1 MRVLVTGGAGF
12 IGSHIVEQCITNG
25 YHTVVLDNLSTGKKE
40 NIHPK
45 AKFYGEDIGSQQVF
59 SILVKERIN
68 AVFHQA
74 GQTYVSISLKNPSKD
89 ALVNII
95 GTINLLDA
103 CRRAK
108 IQKVIYASS
117 AAVYGNPLYLPI
129 DENHSLEPQS
139 GYGISKQI
147 PERYL
152 ALYKQLY
159 ELDYTVLRYSNVY
172 GPRQDASGEGG
183 VVAIFI
189 DKLIK
194 GEAPCIF
201 GDGEQTRDFVYV
213 EDVVRANLLALYRGS
228 GQVVNI
234 SSGKQSTINE
244 LISLVK
250 KVGNFSVDSQFV
262 AERAGDIRDSYLDP
276 RKAKEV
282 LGWAANTNLAEGI
295 EKTLHYYIKNK
306 EAQISNVATTKM
318 GAS

>member
-12 IGSHIVEQCITNG
+12 IGSHLVEQCIAQG
-25 YHTVVLDNLSTGKKE
+25 YYTVVLDNLSAGKKE

-45 AKFYGEDIGSQQVF
+45 ARFYQEDIGSPQVF
-59 SILVKERIN
+59 SILLKERID

-74 GQTYVSISLKNPSKD
+74 GQTYVSFSLRDPSKD
-89 ALVNII
+89 ALINII

-108 IQKVIYASS
+108 IKKVIYASS
-117 AAVYGNPLYLPI
+117 AAVYGNPRYLPV
-129 DENHSLEPQS
+129 DENHALEPRS

-159 ELDYTVLRYSNVY
+159 ELDYTVLRYANVY

-183 VVAIFI
+183 VVAVFI
-189 DKLIK
+189 DKLMK
-194 GEAPCIF
+194 GEAPCVF

-228 GQVVNI
+228 GQVLNI
-234 SSGKQSTINE
+234 GTGVPSTINE
-244 LISLVK
+244 LVSLIK
-250 KVGNFSVDSQFV
+250 KMGPFSVESRF
-262 AERAGDIRDSYLDP
+262 AAKRTGDIRESYLDP
-276 RKAKEV
+276 GKAKEV
-282 LGWAANTNLAEGI
+282 LGWTAQTSLAEGI
-295 EKTLHYYIKNK
+295 EKTLRYYIKQM
-306 EAQISNVATTKM
+306 EAKRSNLAL
-318 GAS
+318 GGFR

>member
-12 IGSHIVEQCITNG
+12 IGSHLVEQCIAQG
-25 YHTVVLDNLSTGKKE
+25 YYTVVLDNLSAGKKE

-45 AKFYGEDIGSQQVF
+45 ARFYQEDIGSPQVF
-59 SILVKERIN
+59 SILLKERID

-74 GQTYVSISLKNPSKD
+74 GQTYVSFSLRDPSKD
-89 ALVNII
+89 ALINII

-108 IQKVIYASS
+108 IKKVIYASS
-117 AAVYGNPLYLPI
+117 AAVYGNPRYLPV
-129 DENHSLEPQS
+129 DENHALEPRS

-159 ELDYTVLRYSNVY
+159 ELDYTVLRYANVY

-183 VVAIFI
+183 VVAVFI
-189 DKLIK
+189 DKLMK
-194 GEAPCIF
+194 GEAPCVF

-228 GQVVNI
+228 GQVLNI
-234 SSGKQSTINE
+234 GTGVPSTINE
-244 LISLVK
+244 LVSLIK
-250 KVGNFSVDSQFV
+250 KMGPFSVESRFA
-262 AERAGDIRDSYLDP
+262 AERAGDIRESYLDP
-276 RKAKEV
+276 GKAKEV
-282 LGWAANTNLAEGI
+282 LGWTAQTSLAEGI
-295 EKTLHYYIKNK
+295 EKTLRYYIKQM
-306 EAQISNVATTKM
+306 EAKRSNLAL
-318 GAS
+318 GGFR